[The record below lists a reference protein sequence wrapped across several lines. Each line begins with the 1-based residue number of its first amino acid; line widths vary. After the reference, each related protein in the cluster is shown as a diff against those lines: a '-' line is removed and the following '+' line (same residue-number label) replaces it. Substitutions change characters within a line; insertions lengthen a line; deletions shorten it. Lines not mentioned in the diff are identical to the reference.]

1 MALLAEELVEEW
13 VNRQGY
19 CTIRGVKAG
28 VHEIDVLAVR
38 QSGGL
43 ECRHLEVQASVR
55 PVSYI
60 TRVPV
65 EIQRKTG
72 RAPGSAKMRP
82 DDELRQGIK
91 EWISK
96 KFDHPEKRRLMN
108 RLAPGPGT
116 WGKAIHKSAFLR
128 VIELLANPL
137 FDSLPELI
145 VWSHFRAAW
154 SPTGLPLDL
163 DWYPCDVAHWSNRR
177 LYLQMP
183 TLKSARLANREDI
196 NLMNARFY
204 SSDRA
209 VSLTIHP
216 LFDKLLS

>member
-1 MALLAEELVEEW
+1 MATSSTVKGQPSVLQVGDDSRQPVNYYARLLDQLQFALVF
-13 VNRQGY
+13 NDMDNQ
-19 CTIRGVKAG
+19 
-28 VHEIDVLAVR
+28 
-38 QSGGL
+38 
-43 ECRHLEVQASVR
+43 
-55 PVSYI
+55 
-60 TRVPV
+60 
-65 EIQRKTG
+65 
-72 RAPGSAKMRP
+72 
-82 DDELRQGIK
+82 
-91 EWISK
+91 
-96 KFDHPEKRRLMN
+96 F
-108 RLAPGPGT
+108 PGPGT

-196 NLMNARFY
+196 NFMNARFY
-204 SSDRA
+204 SSDRE
-209 VSLTIHP
+209 VSLTIQP